1 SATETIYNSKTAL
14 TADPY
19 VEKTGITEDSI
30 QTVILP
36 VVKTAR
42 EGAEMLGKDT
52 DAQKH
57 ELIRTLY
64 LVNGKSLRETTQLA
78 GISKMTVIRVCNKE
92 ED

>member
-1 SATETIYNSKTAL
+1 
-14 TADPY
+14 
-19 VEKTGITEDSI
+19 
-30 QTVILP
+30 
-36 VVKTAR
+36 
-42 EGAEMLGKDT
+42 MLGKDT